1 MYRLLIVDDEHHVV
15 NWLADLFEM
24 DQVYEFDIY
33 KAYSGKE
40 ALAFLQKTRMDLLLL
55 DIQMPKLNGL
65 SLAEQILAEWSS
77 CHIIFLTGYNNFEYI
92 YKASKMENISYLLK
106 SESDNVIVDAV
117 HQTITKIEFDK
128 QATLFRMQM
137 HDHALLHKHLFQKD
151 ILKDVIMG
159 KNIPNLEYYVKKLHM
174 TLTIDAKKPVFFSYM
189 KINWQHMNDS
199 YPDYSKVLIQ
209 ILNLMDCQLHDKYN
223 YAMIDM
229 NRSILLWLFQSHE
242 SESTTLTSP
251 FISLKNIMDD
261 IVIQCHEQLHYS
273 VISVLYSSEIALNE
287 LHNAYICM
295 QEYDSANLPHMI
307 YENFF
312 SAVYRK
318 SNSKDLH
325 SYSTSQ
331 HENSLIID
339 IALSALHN
347 QLYQGNDNDFMY
359 NLKKISDFYAVEKS
373 MHNLRALE
381 TYLNISALLLGYINQ
396 YHLQEKLAMKIS
408 LYNLY
413 DLNEYTNW
421 HNAYQYLLRLTQILF
436 EESSLNEYNRK
447 FELITYIKQYIQEHL
462 SENLSLSMLS
472 EKFNYNSSYISHI
485 FKQTTGIGISEYITM
500 TRIELANKLLLTTN
514 NSISDIADA
523 TGFDTAQYFSY
534 VYKKRTG
541 ISPTDYR
548 ISHKKTK

>member
-287 LHNAYICM
+287 LHNAYISM

-339 IALSALHN
+339 TALSALHN

-514 NSISDIADA
+514 DSISDIADA

>member
-128 QATLFRMQM
+128 QAALFRMQM

-287 LHNAYICM
+287 LHNAYISM

-339 IALSALHN
+339 TALSALHN

>member
-339 IALSALHN
+339 TALSALHN

-514 NSISDIADA
+514 DSISDIADA

>member
-339 IALSALHN
+339 TALSALHN